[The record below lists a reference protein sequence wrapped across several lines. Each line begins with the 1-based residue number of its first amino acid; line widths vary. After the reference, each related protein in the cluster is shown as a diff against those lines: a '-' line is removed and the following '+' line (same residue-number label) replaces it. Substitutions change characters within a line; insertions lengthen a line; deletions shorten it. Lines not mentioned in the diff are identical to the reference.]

1 MSLPQLYKLNTG
13 SDLIASTLYLRDLT
27 KDSTIYVPLPP
38 DDMYD
43 LTYPTTYHN
52 KCSIC
57 NSPWRERA
65 EHVYIQGRQRPQSV
79 VNFFEEHFRA
89 KVTHEAVSTHMK
101 NHCTFKGLSIG
112 GINDYIDREGSVAKI
127 KFRENDFILTAL
139 LVELDDIRAIDCN
152 KNNELKFKQAAM
164 VNQITDRI
172 ANVKQRRDEAAKGSI
187 NIFETLLEIY
197 NDLTCSDCKVV
208 LQEKVKQIRQ
218 KLIDE
223 AG

>member
-1 MSLPQLYKLNTG
+1 
-13 SDLIASTLYLRDLT
+13 
-27 KDSTIYVPLPP
+27 
-38 DDMYD
+38 
-43 LTYPTTYHN
+43 
-52 KCSIC
+52 
-57 NSPWRERA
+57 
-65 EHVYIQGRQRPQSV
+65 
-79 VNFFEEHFRA
+79 
-89 KVTHEAVSTHMK
+89 
-101 NHCTFKGLSIG
+101 
-112 GINDYIDREGSVAKI
+112 
-127 KFRENDFILTAL
+127 
-139 LVELDDIRAIDCN
+139 
-152 KNNELKFKQAAM
+152 M